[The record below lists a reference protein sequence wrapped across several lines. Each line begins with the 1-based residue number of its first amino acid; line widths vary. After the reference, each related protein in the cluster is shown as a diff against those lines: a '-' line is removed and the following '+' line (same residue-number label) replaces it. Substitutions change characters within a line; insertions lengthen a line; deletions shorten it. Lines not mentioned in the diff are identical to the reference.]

1 MVRQS
6 LKVLSRKL
14 GWSRKHFWI
23 SAAVCVGLFAFAQ
36 PNEASA
42 GWPHHGRNVGLWH
55 TPISSVGQCYPRPVI
70 SHPAPYRCNPGF
82 YIRRDACDYRWSFN
96 YNRYCAPRGW
106 CNNYRSFYDC
116 RPACLPVFPSYYC
129 PPTYYYG
136 AYPVWY
142 SNGIFL
148 GVGGNQVF
156 AQNQIQVAARNA
168 APPAAFNGMLQQA
181 LALNARANQ
190 AQRFNQAQQFNQ
202 AQPANTDLRNY
213 YRDRAGEGSVVSID
227 TPRSMIPNN
236 SLEDRLAQTRSIMS
250 NTYNSSAGISN
261 ISRSSYTTDRS
272 DLVAATSRLNQYRS
286 DTSPQLSTPTPRSA
300 VSRMVDGD
308 IAFSKGYYHTAEIY
322 YRQVGRDSIEL
333 KKDAA
338 VRLACSQFARGDYL
352 KAAQTFRWV
361 NEQETVIDIGS
372 SESDDSNPI
381 LSQWKSGLPKQQL
394 AKLFTNRVVLEQ
406 HLNRLAD
413 RALQTENNG
422 TELWLLGV
430 LMGLDGDDNKSEL
443 FLTQASQTTGDF
455 ANTAKFLVDSG
466 RDQASL
472 QLAAQSHRSP

>member
-1 MVRQS
+1 
-6 LKVLSRKL
+6 
-14 GWSRKHFWI
+14 
-23 SAAVCVGLFAFAQ
+23 
-36 PNEASA
+36 
-42 GWPHHGRNVGLWH
+42 
-55 TPISSVGQCYPRPVI
+55 
-70 SHPAPYRCNPGF
+70 
-82 YIRRDACDYRWSFN
+82 
-96 YNRYCAPRGW
+96 
-106 CNNYRSFYDC
+106 
-116 RPACLPVFPSYYC
+116 
-129 PPTYYYG
+129 
-136 AYPVWY
+136 VWY

-148 GVGGNQVF
+148 GVAGNQAF
-156 AQNQIQVAARNA
+156 AQNQIQIAARNA
-168 APPAAFNGMLQQA
+168 APRAAANDMLQQA
-181 LALNARANQ
+181 LALDARANQALRFNQ
-190 AQRFNQAQQFNQ
+190 AQRFNQVQR
-202 AQPANTDLRNY
+202 ANTDLRNY
-213 YRDRAGEGSVVSID
+213 YSDRAGEGSVVSID
-227 TPRSMIPNN
+227 TPRSMIPGN
-236 SLEDRLAQTRSIMS
+236 SIEDRIAQTRSIMS
-250 NTYNSSAGISN
+250 NTYNSSAGTSN
-261 ISRSSYTTDRS
+261 VSRSSYTTDRN
-272 DLVAATSRLNQYRS
+272 DLVAAASRLNPYRS
-286 DTSPQLSTPTPRSA
+286 DTSPQPSSPTPRSA

-381 LSQWKSGLPKQQL
+381 LSQWKSGLPKQEL
-394 AKLFTNRVVLEQ
+394 AKLFTSRVVLEQ

-443 FLTQASQTTGDF
+443 FLTQASQATGDF